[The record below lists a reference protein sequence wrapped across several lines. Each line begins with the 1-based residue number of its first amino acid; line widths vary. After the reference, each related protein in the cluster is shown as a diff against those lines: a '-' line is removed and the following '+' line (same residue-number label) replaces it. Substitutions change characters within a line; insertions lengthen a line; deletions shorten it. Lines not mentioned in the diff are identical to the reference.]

1 MDYGMALAKTE
12 ALPKEHLPLRIER
25 KLVRPNQFNPRN
37 KFDREDLS
45 DLLPNIAAVG
55 IKDALLV
62 RPVPKDDEGHIY
74 EAVDGDRRLRA
85 AEQLKIAKIDVWVKN
100 LTDTQVME
108 DGIIF
113 NKFRRNIGPVEIG
126 RTLSILWKSP
136 EHEMKSLTKFAHD
149 MGYSKGDASRLM
161 ALPDGL
167 MPEVQELVAPEGKDR
182 KIPEGSIDRRT
193 AYYLTRIP
201 KGERQVEVTEAI
213 RSTPKLRGDRVGR
226 VVEEARQHPDEPAA
240 EIIEKLAKRVEYGG
254 PTITMS
260 LEDYEKIEQGKKTT
274 VIVRGSTQPGVRANV
289 EITPLVRGK
298 PKKVSDVYKRNLSKF
313 KDRDA
318 ERDGYNNLDELK
330 AAWTE
335 RYGEWPDDE
344 MVSIIQFYSAEQL
357 KSD

>member
-1 MDYGMALAKTE
+1 MAVAKTE
-12 ALPKEHLPLRIER
+12 AKTETLPKEHLPLRIER

-62 RPVPKDDEGHIY
+62 RPVPKDDGGHIY

-126 RTLSILWKSP
+126 RTLSLLWKSP

-226 VVEEARQHPDEPAA
+226 VVEEARQHPEEPAA
-240 EIIEKLAKRVEYGG
+240 EIIEKLTKRDEHVGG
-254 PTITMS
+254 PTLTMS
-260 LEDYEKIEQGKKTT
+260 FDDYEKIQEGKKTT
-274 VIVRGSTQPGVRANV
+274 VIVRGTSVQPGVRADA
-289 EITPLVRGK
+289 EITPLIRGSAL
-298 PKKVSDVYKRNLSKF
+298 KVSDVYKRTLAKF

-318 ERDGYNNLDELK
+318 ERDGYASLDELK
-330 AAWTE
+330 TAWTE
-335 RYGEWPDDE
+335 RYGNWADDE
-344 MVSIIQFYSAEQL
+344 AVSIIQFYSDAQL
-357 KSD
+357 K